1 MCVLLVV
8 GMDYSASE
16 QRKDML
22 HLIAQYRRLSK
33 ATKTFREGKST
44 DTYNAMR
51 EAEETTE
58 NMVNEYYK
66 KYRLT

>member
-1 MCVLLVV
+1 MCVLLAV

-22 HLIAQYRRLSK
+22 HLIAQYRRLTK

-44 DTYNAMR
+44 DTYNAMM
-51 EAEETTE
+51 EAERMTTE
-58 NMVNEYYK
+58 MVDEYYK
-66 KYRLT
+66 KYNY

>member
-1 MCVLLVV
+1 
-8 GMDYSASE
+8 
-16 QRKDML
+16 ML

-44 DTYNAMR
+44 DTYNAMMD
-51 EAEETTE
+51 AERMTTE
-58 NMVNEYYK
+58 MVDGYYK